1 MSILIFIFKKYINM
15 NKKQRLFAAPLIRF
29 LNLIFSG
36 MRGFGT
42 AFFLFF
48 YFLIYYSA
56 DSDSCDFS
64 VAS

>member
-1 MSILIFIFKKYINM
+1 MSILIFIFKKYINI
-15 NKKQRLFAAPLIRF
+15 NKKAVPVRGSSNQVFKSDF
-29 LNLIFSG
+29 G